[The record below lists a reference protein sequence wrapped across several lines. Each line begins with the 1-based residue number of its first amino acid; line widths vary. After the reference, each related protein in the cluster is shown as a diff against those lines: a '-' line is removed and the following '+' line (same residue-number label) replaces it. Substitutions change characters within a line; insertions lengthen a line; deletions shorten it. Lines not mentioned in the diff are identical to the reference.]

1 MPGQRD
7 GLILGVDPGLAGTGF
22 ALFAEPNLVLACS
35 TVVTIPGR
43 DGARLLTITNHLRA
57 LLADNPPAEASIEEL
72 FMGRN
77 SVIAHLSGVV
87 RRAGSDF
94 VVLDVG
100 GVGYLVT
107 VATQT
112 RQQLPP
118 PGGDV
123 ELHIHTHVREDQLN
137 LYGFASVEELE
148 LFEMLIQVDG
158 VGPKAGLNILS
169 AASLEVL
176 KRAIMS
182 EDAAPIRRA
191 SGVGARTAA
200 KVIIELK
207 PRLDAVATLDAV
219 PRAAAIAGDGAVPKA
234 VESALRNLGF
244 SSQEARTG
252 IESVDWKASPDTQQ
266 ALAAALKALGRK

>member
-1 MPGQRD
+1 MPRAQPA
-7 GLILGVDPGLAGTGF
+7 IHK
-22 ALFAEPNLVLACS
+22 
-35 TVVTIPGR
+35 GR
-43 DGARLLTITNHLRA
+43 HT
-57 LLADNPPAEASIEEL
+57 
-72 FMGRN
+72 
-77 SVIAHLSGVV
+77 VIAHLDGVV

-94 VVLDVG
+94 VVVDVG

-107 VATQT
+107 VASTT
-112 RQQLPP
+112 RQALPP

-123 ELHIHTHVREDQLN
+123 ELHIHTHVREDQLS

-158 VGPKAGLNILS
+158 VGPKVGLNILS

-191 SGVGARTAA
+191 SGVGPRTAA

-207 PRLDAVATLDAV
+207 PRLDAVAALEV
-219 PRAAAIAGDGAVPKA
+219 MPRAVAQAGDGAVPKA
-234 VESALRNLGF
+234 VESALRNLGY

-252 IESVDWKASPDTQQ
+252 IDAVDWKSSPTTQE
-266 ALAAALKALGRK
+266 ALATALKSLGRK

>member
-1 MPGQRD
+1 MPGNRD

-22 ALFAEPNLVLACS
+22 ALFSEPNLVLTCS

-57 LLADNPPAEASIEEL
+57 LLAEHPPGEASIEEL

-77 SVIAHLSGVV
+77 ATSAVGVAQA
-87 RRAGSDF
+87 RGAIH
-94 VVLDVG
+94 
-100 GVGYLVT
+100 
-107 VATQT
+107 T
-112 RQQLPP
+112 RQSLPA
-118 PGGDV
+118 PGGEV
-123 ELHIHTHVREDQLN
+123 ELHIHTHVREDQLS
-137 LYGFASVEELE
+137 LYGFASVEELD
-148 LFEMLIQVDG
+148 LFEQLIQVDG
-158 VGPKAGLNILS
+158 VGPKVGLNILS

-191 SGVGARTAA
+191 SGVGPRTAA

-207 PRLDAVATLDAV
+207 PRLDAVAALEVV
-219 PRAAAIAGDGAVPKA
+219 PRAAAVAGDGAVPRA
-234 VESALRNLGF
+234 VESALRNLGY

-252 IESVDWKASPDTQQ
+252 IESVDWKVSPSTQE
-266 ALAAALKALGRK
+266 ALATALKALGRK